1 MSRFSPS
8 PQYRDQAPYAAGV
21 LLVNSGTPDSLTT
34 SGVRRFLRYLLRDT
48 RTIELSRAIWCWILY
63 LIILPLRPARVVPK
77 YRRVWTEAGSPLA
90 VISGRLRAALEAALS
105 VRCGETVAVELGML
119 YSSPDVA
126 AGLARLRERGA
137 QRIVVLP
144 LFPQYSGTTTA
155 AAYDQVGRALRAW
168 RFVPELHYVL
178 DYHVEAGFI
187 DAVAASIEAHRAAQP
202 AGEHLL
208 LSFHGIPA
216 SYVADGD
223 PYERKCH
230 ATAAA
235 IAQRLRLPDGTWSVS
250 FQSRVG
256 RAQWLGPYTE
266 SAVKALAAQ
275 GVRRLDVVCPG
286 FAIDCLETIDEMGVE
301 AAETFHAAG
310 GEQLRYIPALN
321 DSAPHVDVLAALVAP
336 HARQRP

>member
-1 MSRFSPS
+1 MSNFSPS
-8 PQYRDQAPYAAGV
+8 PQYRDQAPYATGV

-34 SGVRRFLRYLLRDT
+34 PGVRRFLRYLLRDR
-48 RTIELSRAIWCWILY
+48 RTIEVSRAIWCWILY
-63 LIILPLRPARVVPK
+63 LGILPLRPMHVVPK
-77 YRRVWTEAGSPLA
+77 YRRVWTPEGSPLA
-90 VISGRLRAALEAALS
+90 VISARLRTALEAALS
-105 VRCGETVAVELGML
+105 ARSGETVAVELGML

-126 AGLARLRERGA
+126 TGLARLRERGA

-178 DYHVEAGFI
+178 DYAVDPAFI
-187 DAVAASIEAHRAAQP
+187 DAVAAGIATHRAAQP
-202 AGEHLL
+202 DGEHLL
-208 LSFHGIPA
+208 MSFHGIPA

-223 PYERKCH
+223 PYERKCQ

-235 IAQRLRLPDGTWSVS
+235 IAKRLGLADDAWSLS

-256 RAQWLGPYTE
+256 RAKWLGPYTE
-266 SAVKALAAQ
+266 GVVKALAAR
-275 GVRRLDVVCPG
+275 GIRRLDVVCPG

-321 DSAPHVDVLAALVAP
+321 DSAAHVAALAALVAP
-336 HARQRP
+336 YARQRP